1 MYSQPNFH
9 IQTIDS
15 AAFDDPLAISSYENQ
30 QILHSPPFD
39 LSPTF
44 RL

>member
-15 AAFDDPLAISSYENQ
+15 APFDDLLAISSYENQ
-30 QILHSPPFD
+30 QTQHSPPFA
-39 LSPTF
+39 LGPTF